1 MYMSLIGKHLN
12 DTQHSFT
19 QFFFFFFSFTVVSA
33 SVGPADM
40 AVSYGFVVALAHAV
54 CLAGH

>member
-1 MYMSLIGKHLN
+1 MSLIGKHLN